1 MAFVAKPL
9 VDGKVPTRPVVF
21 SGNKSYHGWFDVREM
36 EEEKAKEWFEYA
48 IRLGAD
54 IMMYTLNQWTRIPG
68 GINEKTGKE
77 QKLIYFNL

>member
-1 MAFVAKPL
+1 
-9 VDGKVPTRPVVF
+9 
-21 SGNKSYHGWFDVREM
+21 M

-54 IMMYTLNQWTRIPG
+54 IMMYTLKKWTRIPG

-77 QKLIYFNL
+77 RKLIYFNL